1 MYINKGY
8 QICDFVYISALFLYS
23 LLNGVEISD
32 EGESKWGRRSL
43 V

>member
-1 MYINKGY
+1 MIY
-8 QICDFVYISALFLYS
+8 VTLFTFQLFFHS